1 MKEIITISGK
11 PAMSFIP
18 TGEYKIWEQKALR
31 ALDLL
36 ASGKGRGS
44 DFLGWLDLPSGTSE
58 ELTERIKDIGND
70 WQKDIELVVV
80 IGIGGSYLGAKAVI
94 EALSHSFTSLMPAA
108 GPRIVF
114 AGQNISEDYLAELE
128 DLMKIRS
135 VACVVISKSG
145 TTTEPAIAFRL
156 VQKHILSQYGKE
168 EAKRR
173 IVAVT
178 DRSRGAL
185 RNMADRSGY
194 RSFIIPD
201 NVGGRFSVFTPVGLL
216 PIALAGIDIEDL
228 IAGALYMENV
238 TAEKTEENPAVQYA
252 AWRNALYSKG
262 KKTELLV
269 NYHPKLHYL
278 SEWWKQLFGESEGK
292 EHKGIFP
299 AGVDFTTDL
308 HSMGQ
313 YIQDGERHLFE
324 TVISVA
330 SANRSLTIPS
340 DQEDADGLNY
350 LAGKHIDQCNKMAE
364 LGTCLAHTDGGVPNL
379 RIEIPSLSTYSLGA
393 LLYFFE
399 KACGISGYI
408 LGVNPFDQEGVEA
421 YKKNM
426 FALLDKPGFEIQG
439 EILRKRL

>member
-1 MKEIITISGK
+1 K

-216 PIALAGIDIEDL
+216 P
-228 IAGALYMENV
+228 
-238 TAEKTEENPAVQYA
+238 
-252 AWRNALYSKG
+252 
-262 KKTELLV
+262 
-269 NYHPKLHYL
+269 
-278 SEWWKQLFGESEGK
+278 
-292 EHKGIFP
+292 
-299 AGVDFTTDL
+299 
-308 HSMGQ
+308 
-313 YIQDGERHLFE
+313 
-324 TVISVA
+324 
-330 SANRSLTIPS
+330 
-340 DQEDADGLNY
+340 
-350 LAGKHIDQCNKMAE
+350 
-364 LGTCLAHTDGGVPNL
+364 
-379 RIEIPSLSTYSLGA
+379 
-393 LLYFFE
+393 
-399 KACGISGYI
+399 
-408 LGVNPFDQEGVEA
+408 
-421 YKKNM
+421 
-426 FALLDKPGFEIQG
+426 
-439 EILRKRL
+439 

>member
-1 MKEIITISGK
+1 MNWWWSLGSG
-11 PAMSFIP
+11 I
-18 TGEYKIWEQKALR
+18 
-31 ALDLL
+31 
-36 ASGKGRGS
+36 
-44 DFLGWLDLPSGTSE
+44 LPWG
-58 ELTERIKDIGND
+58 
-70 WQKDIELVVV
+70 
-80 IGIGGSYLGAKAVI
+80 KAVI
-94 EALSHSFTSLMPAA
+94 EALSSFTSLMPAA

-278 SEWWKQLFGESEGK
+278 TEWWKQLFGESEGK

-313 YIQDGERHLFE
+313 YIR
-324 TVISVA
+324 T
-330 SANRSLTIPS
+330 
-340 DQEDADGLNY
+340 
-350 LAGKHIDQCNKMAE
+350 GK
-364 LGTCLAHTDGGVPNL
+364 
-379 RIEIPSLSTYSLGA
+379 
-393 LLYFFE
+393 
-399 KACGISGYI
+399 GICSR
-408 LGVNPFDQEGVEA
+408 QS
-421 YKKNM
+421 
-426 FALLDKPGFEIQG
+426 
-439 EILRKRL
+439 